1 MRTKTPFQQL
11 FDKMLELLK
20 GSENLRAPT
29 EQGADQAHFRRTAAH
44 TKAINLGVKVYRGGI
59 RF

>member
-1 MRTKTPFQQL
+1 MRGHTNPKIDPKVF
-11 FDKMLELLK
+11 K
-20 GSENLRAPT
+20 
-29 EQGADQAHFRRTAAH
+29 RTASH